1 LASEQNFLTEA
12 GVKTGAGLRLYPK
25 FILFLKEQ
33 ARISRIP
40 RKLIIDGLDTRQS
53 TLEVWLEVRPQ
64 CPRI

>member
-12 GVKTGAGLRLYPK
+12 GVKTGAGLRLYPE

-53 TLEVWLEVRPQ
+53 TL
-64 CPRI
+64 